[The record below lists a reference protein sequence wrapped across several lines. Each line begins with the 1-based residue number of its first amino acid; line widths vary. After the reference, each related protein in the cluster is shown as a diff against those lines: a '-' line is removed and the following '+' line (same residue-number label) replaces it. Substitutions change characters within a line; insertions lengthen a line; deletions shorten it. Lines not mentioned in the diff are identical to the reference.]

1 MHGFSLS
8 CGVLKNPS
16 NWIGK
21 PLPRKEDER
30 LLTGR
35 GSYAADLALPGEAH
49 AAIVR
54 SPHAHA
60 RIRAIDS
67 AAAAVMRG
75 VLPILTAREAQANGL
90 KPIPFKPISP
100 NPHEVPLKSDFL
112 PPSPLLPAERVR
124 FVGE

>member
-1 MHGFSLS
+1 LHGFSLS

-16 NWIGK
+16 NWIGR

-35 GSYAADLALPGEAH
+35 GNYAADLTLPNEAH

-67 AAAAVMRG
+67 AAAAAMPG
-75 VLPILTAREAQANGL
+75 VLAILTARDAEADGL
-90 KPIPFKPISP
+90 KPIPF
-100 NPHEVPLKSDFL
+100 
-112 PPSPLLPAERVR
+112 
-124 FVGE
+124 